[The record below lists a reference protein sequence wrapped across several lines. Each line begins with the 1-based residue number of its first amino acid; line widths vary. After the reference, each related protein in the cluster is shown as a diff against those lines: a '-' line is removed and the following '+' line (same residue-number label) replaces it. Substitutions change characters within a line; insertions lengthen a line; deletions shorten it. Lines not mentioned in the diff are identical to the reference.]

1 MVSKWWPMLGTF
13 WGYCER
19 VKQQTT
25 EVNINLGVCVCVCM
39 WTSASWLYLPWVWV
53 WKCGILLVVT
63 VHPEA
68 QSYLRCLST
77 EIKIMMS
84 IFPCFAPYLLFLFHV
99 SHFLWKYYLQWRST
113 SGKGRKN
120 KKRLVHTGRMD
131 GFWDMPGS
139 KWVGGDDERCIVAQV
154 FTAKVCLWAWEKK
167 DLAKLFVCVC
177 YSILER

>member
-84 IFPCFAPYLLFLFHV
+84 IFPCFAPYLFFFCSMCLIF
-99 SHFLWKYYLQWRST
+99 
-113 SGKGRKN
+113 SGSIIYS
-120 KKRLVHTGRMD
+120 D
-131 GFWDMPGS
+131 GAP
-139 KWVGGDDERCIVAQV
+139 Q
-154 FTAKVCLWAWEKK
+154 AKVERIKK
-167 DLAKLFVCVC
+167 DLCTLGGWMVFEICLALNEWVERMRGVLWHRCLQPKCA
-177 YSILER
+177 SELEKKKI